1 MPFLKA
7 PESLTGIVLMSGRQ
21 LDTEH
26 GLVSTDVA
34 AEIDELRGIGYVLLT
49 DEEAEAILADVAP
62 PADKKPAKK

>member
-7 PESLTGIVLMSGRQ
+7 PEFITGIVLLTGRQ

-26 GLVSTDVA
+26 GLVSTDVE
-34 AEIDELRGIGYVLLT
+34 AELEELRSVGYVIVS
-49 DEEAEAILADVAP
+49 DEEAEAILAAAEP